1 MKSML
6 YADIVLSYSH
16 LQQQDIQ
23 TVKAI
28 TGHMEKKN
36 HSGIHLNIVSDDN
49 SLPIYNTC
57 NWSI

>member
-6 YADIVLSYSH
+6 YEGIVLYYCH

-23 TVKAI
+23 KVKTI

-36 HSGIHLNIVSDDN
+36 HSGLHLNIASDDN
-49 SLPIYNTC
+49 SLPIHNTC